1 VDATEAHHSRGGKK
15 MNIAGIALLGVVVF
29 LVDVLMNRKR
39 VTRGG

>member
-1 VDATEAHHSRGGKK
+1 

-39 VTRGG
+39 AARGG